1 MSDADL
7 SRRVEKLENVVEP
20 LPRLETKIHNHANI
34 LQTQSAQLN
43 DILGPKGSMLMRL
56 TKVEGALE
64 LFDERL
70 KRIDDGVDGLRGSVS
85 KLVDASEAQRSESEL
100 QRADIRKLTEASE
113 IQKVDVAGRWQMRA
127 TMFTAAMSAL
137 GTAAIAA
144 MQFVAS

>member
-1 MSDADL
+1 MAMSDADL

-70 KRIDDGVDGLRGSVS
+70 KRIDDGVDGLRGIVS
-85 KLVDASEAQRSESEL
+85 KLVDTSEA

-137 GTAAIAA
+137 GTVAIAA
-144 MQFVAS
+144 MQFL